1 MPLKL
6 NLVIVIFLLI
16 KIILFLAPPKMI
28 HPVRPNPKQNTV
40 TNRGDAG
47 KIEELSNQ
55 ILELKV
61 LLSI

>member
-1 MPLKL
+1 M
-6 NLVIVIFLLI
+6 V
-16 KIILFLAPPKMI
+16 

-47 KIEELSNQ
+47 KIEELSSQ

-61 LLSI
+61 MCIYLFFIKRANVSFSR

>member
-1 MPLKL
+1 MYF
-6 NLVIVIFLLI
+6 VIF
-16 KIILFLAPPKMI
+16 FLTAPPPKV

-47 KIEELSNQ
+47 KIEDLSNQ

-61 LLSI
+61 FIAFLLLYGG